1 MHNSQPSNFHPN
13 GTYKTN
19 IKNNPKFSVCGEMAQ
34 QWQNWPKTIKPL
46 LENLTHFTQTLR
58 FWFSQYMGNNREKPL
73 LVPYTYPKCTLS
85 HKNGKDTWA
94 HLLSLCKNK
103 FLKRLITTRHNDAVT
118 NSLAYSN
125 AASTWDTS
133 HSSMPAQKKTIW
145 DPSTLDRLISM
156 LLPSSKFMPSLD
168 YMRELWSVAQ
178 SLTMGIKAQL
188 HYLA

>member
-73 LVPYTYPKCTLS
+73 LGTPTISMQKQIPQKTHNNKTQWCRHQLTCLLQCCI
-85 HKNGKDTWA
+85 HMR
-94 HLLSLCKNK
+94 HLTFVN
-103 FLKRLITTRHNDAVT
+103 
-118 NSLAYSN
+118 
-125 AASTWDTS
+125 ASTKENHLRPIYLRSVDKHAITILKVHAKFRLYAGTLKYRSISNYGNKGSTS
-133 HSSMPAQKKTIW
+133 LSCISS
-145 DPSTLDRLISM
+145 
-156 LLPSSKFMPSLD
+156 
-168 YMRELWSVAQ
+168 
-178 SLTMGIKAQL
+178 
-188 HYLA
+188 